1 MFKIEQK
8 EIIKNEGGGEE
19 IGDCW
24 MMVFDWYTDDCSK
37 SRAWIISIFVHF
49 LMVGF

>member
-19 IGDCW
+19 IGDC
-24 MMVFDWYTDDCSK
+24 
-37 SRAWIISIFVHF
+37 
-49 LMVGF
+49 

>member
-24 MMVFDWYTDDCSK
+24 MMVLTD
-37 SRAWIISIFVHF
+37 I
-49 LMVGF
+49 LMIVRKVEHE